1 MVFEML
7 LLIMTTLWL
16 ESTSSHSNLSNEDM
30 ISLITLS
37 QPEVDTT
44 EAADSIYTEVLINK
58 PIPDGF
64 DESNEEI
71 RYISEDCRTVER
83 TICTTVLPEY
93 AYKMQPK
100 MLNILQHH
108 QIDAIRHCLR
118 RFPQSSFVS
127 HCMGLGKSLSAIAT
141 VDSMLSVYPQIR
153 ILIVCPVNVVFTWY
167 VEVKK

>member
-1 MVFEML
+1 
-7 LLIMTTLWL
+7 
-16 ESTSSHSNLSNEDM
+16 M

-64 DESNEEI
+64 DEPNEEI

-141 VDSMLSVYPQIR
+141 VDSILSVYPQIR